1 MGKLIRYSQ
10 VAESFPDY
18 SEMAPSGNGEW
29 VDADECFARI
39 AELEAELE
47 TVNSLLDMKRER
59 EQHWSDEAW
68 RYKNM
73 NEQLRAE
80 RETT

>member
-1 MGKLIRYSQ
+1 MTNYHPEYKPGCKL
-10 VAESFPDY
+10 A
-18 SEMAPSGNGEW
+18 N
-29 VDADECFARI
+29 ARI
-39 AELEAELE
+39 AEMEAELA

-80 RETT
+80 RNAK

>member
-1 MGKLIRYSQ
+1 VTNYHPEYKPGCKL
-10 VAESFPDY
+10 A
-18 SEMAPSGNGEW
+18 N
-29 VDADECFARI
+29 ARI
-39 AELEAELE
+39 AEMEAELA

-68 RYKNM
+68 RYKDM

-80 RETT
+80 RGAT